1 MTPGKRI
8 HYTGP
13 HSHCTSPISMTIPK
27 STMIFCGLLAMAGGA
42 QAQEPASHLDT
53 IQQQG
58 QLRVCTTGDYKPY
71 TFKRPDGGFEGI
83 DIAMA
88 QTLADSLGVKVE
100 WVQTTWKTLMPD
112 MQAGKCDIGVGGI
125 SVTLERQKK
134 AFFSN
139 TLDVDGKIPL
149 VRCADQSKYQTID
162 QINQPNVRLV
172 EPAGGTNE
180 AFVHA
185 FLPKAQLALHDNVT
199 IFEQL
204 LDNKADVMITDAS
217 EALYQQKL
225 KPGLCAVNPSQ
236 FMQYGEKAYLLPRD
250 DISWKLYVDQWLH
263 LSKVTGKY
271 QKVQSEWIA
280 VPAAQ

>member
-1 MTPGKRI
+1 MTTPTTR
-8 HYTGP
+8 
-13 HSHCTSPISMTIPK
+13 
-27 STMIFCGLLAMAGGA
+27 MIFCGLLTLAGVA
-42 QAQEPASHLDT
+42 QAEPTPSHLDSV
-53 IQQQG
+53 QQQG
-58 QLRVCTTGDYKPY
+58 RLRVCTTGDYKPY
-71 TFKRPDGGFEGI
+71 TFKREDGDYEGI

-88 QTLADSLGVKVE
+88 RTLADSLGVKAE
-100 WVQTTWKTLMPD
+100 WVPTTWKTLMPD
-112 MQAGKCDIGVGGI
+112 MLAGKCDIAMGGI

-149 VRCADQSKYQTID
+149 VRCADQAKYQTVE
-162 QINQPNVRLV
+162 QINQPGVRLV

-199 IFEQL
+199 IFQQL

-217 EALYQQKL
+217 EARYQQKL
-225 KPGLCAVNPSQ
+225 KPGLCAVNPDKY
-236 FMQYGEKAYLLPRD
+236 MQYGEKAYLLPRD

-271 QKVQSEWIA
+271 QKVLGEWIA
-280 VPAAQ
+280 APTAP

>member
-1 MTPGKRI
+1 MKKTKK
-8 HYTGP
+8 T
-13 HSHCTSPISMTIPK
+13 K
-27 STMIFCGLLAMAGGA
+27 LLAALLLLTGTA
-42 QAQEPASHLDT
+42 QAQEATSHLDLIT
-53 IQQQG
+53 QKG
-58 QLRVCTTGDYKPY
+58 ELRVCTTGDYKPY
-71 TFKRPDGGFEGI
+71 TFKREDGGFEGI

-88 QTLADSLGVKVE
+88 QSLADSLGVKID

-112 MQAGKCDIGVGGI
+112 MQTGKCDIGMGGI

-134 AFFSN
+134 AYFSN

-149 VRCADQSKYQTID
+149 VRCADQSKYQTIE

-199 IFEQL
+199 IFQQL

-217 EALYQQKL
+217 EARYQQKQ
-225 KPGLCAVNPSQ
+225 KPGLCAVNPEQ

-250 DISWKLYVDQWLH
+250 DMSWKLYVDQWLH

-271 QKVQSEWIA
+271 QKVISEWLA
-280 VPAAQ
+280 GPQ

>member
-1 MTPGKRI
+1 MK
-8 HYTGP
+8 
-13 HSHCTSPISMTIPK
+13 TIK
-27 STMIFCGLLAMAGGA
+27 STMMLCGLLALSCGA
-42 QAQEPASHLDT
+42 QAEQNLSHLDT
-53 IQQQG
+53 VLQQG

-71 TFKRPDGGFEGI
+71 TFKGEDGEYSGI

-88 QTLADSLGVKVE
+88 CSLADSLGVKVE
-100 WVQTTWKTLMPD
+100 WIQTTWKTLMPD
-112 MQAGKCDIGVGGI
+112 MLAGKCDIGVGGI

-134 AFFSN
+134 AFFST

-149 VRCADQSKYQTID
+149 VRCENKAQYQTIE
-162 QINQPNVRLV
+162 QINQPSVRLV

-185 FLPKAQLALHDNVT
+185 FLPKAQLRLHDNVT
-199 IFEQL
+199 IFQEL
-204 LDNKADVMITDAS
+204 LDKKADVMITDAS

-225 KPGLCAVNPSQ
+225 KPGLCAVNPTQ

-263 LSKVTGKY
+263 LAKVTGNY
-271 QKVQSEWIA
+271 QKILGQWIA
-280 VPAAQ
+280 VPEAK

>member
-1 MTPGKRI
+1 MRTTTRVSVIG
-8 HYTGP
+8 
-13 HSHCTSPISMTIPK
+13 
-27 STMIFCGLLAMAGGA
+27 GLLALSLGV
-42 QAQEPASHLDT
+42 QAEPSHLDSV
-53 IQQQG
+53 IEQG

-71 TFKRPDGGFEGI
+71 TFKTENGEFEGI

-88 QTLADSLGVKVE
+88 QSLADSLGVKPQ

-112 MQAGKCDIGVGGI
+112 LLAGKCDIAMGGI

-134 AFFSN
+134 AFFST

-149 VRCADQSKYQTID
+149 VRCEDQALYQTVE
-162 QINQPNVRLV
+162 QINQPAVRLV

-199 IFEQL
+199 IFQQL
-204 LDNKADVMITDAS
+204 LDKKADVMITDAS

-225 KPGLCAVNPSQ
+225 KPGLCAVNPTQ

-250 DISWKLYVDQWLH
+250 DMTWKLYVDQWLH
-263 LSKVTGKY
+263 LAKVTGKY
-271 QKVQSEWIA
+271 QKVLGQWIA
-280 VPAAQ
+280 VQDAK

>member
-1 MTPGKRI
+1 VLLNYFTYESTPSK
-8 HYTGP
+8 
-13 HSHCTSPISMTIPK
+13 SPVNMHNQKK
-27 STMIFCGLLAMAGGA
+27 SALLGIFLALSCAA
-42 QAQEPASHLDT
+42 HAQETPSHLDT

-71 TFKRPDGGFEGI
+71 TFKRTDGDFEGI

-88 QTLADSLGVKVE
+88 RSLADSLGVKVE

-112 MQAGKCDIGVGGI
+112 MQAGKCDIGMGGI

-134 AFFSN
+134 AYFSN
-139 TLDVDGKIPL
+139 TLDSDGKIPL
-149 VRCADQSKYQTID
+149 VRCADQSKYQTVE

-199 IFEQL
+199 IFQQL

-225 KPGLCAVNPSQ
+225 KPGLCAVNPHQ
-236 FMQYGEKAYLLPRD
+236 YMQYGEKAYLLPRD

-263 LSKVTGKY
+263 LSKVTGTY
-271 QKVQSEWIA
+271 QKVLGEWLA
-280 VPAAQ
+280 LPQ